1 MPANKSRN
9 QHLNLLSTFHDEA
22 FSHFLLTYLSTS
34 ILRGHCPG
42 SLWKAICTLGLND
55 STGKSDLMRF
65 LVVGP
70 VTCASRTLS
79 KSSGILKV
87 VTKRQRSKHLNSPE
101 ITPLYIHTQEHC
113 AIYQVISRSC
123 FTRFVRENPTGK
135 GETNFNALEMED
147 LFAQCKMSLRF
158 FTIKM
163 MAQKKPETD
172 SNEPY

>member
-1 MPANKSRN
+1 MDCLVHPLGSTHSILDTTALQDSIFLGIFYMPANKSRN
-9 QHLNLLSTFHDEA
+9 QHLNLLSPFHEV

-87 VTKRQRSKHLNSPE
+87 VTKRQREVNIWNHQTS
-101 ITPLYIHTQEHC
+101 LYSIFTHT
-113 AIYQVISRSC
+113 
-123 FTRFVRENPTGK
+123 G
-135 GETNFNALEMED
+135 ALCY
-147 LFAQCKMSLRF
+147 LLGYL
-158 FTIKM
+158 
-163 MAQKKPETD
+163 QKLLH
-172 SNEPY
+172 